1 MLGRLFLWLFV
12 FFLCLDIGAGLYETR
27 VIAPMWKS
35 ALVDHIPDAETY
47 LRLAPNAGERFW
59 IFITPLLGLLALLTF
74 VTGLKVK
81 GAEKPWRLFASGL
94 EFLMVACTLL
104 YFVPNIR
111 ILLDPGHHGL
121 APEVVAA
128 KTQTWL
134 AVNWLRVLVTLTAL
148 IAALRTLQLSGRQD
162 EKYLNATV

>member
-1 MLGRLFLWLFV
+1 MFSRLILWLFV
-12 FFLCLDIGAGLYETR
+12 LLLCLDIGAGLYETR

-35 ALVDHIPDAETY
+35 ALVDHLPDSETY

-59 IFITPLLGLLALLTF
+59 IFVTPLLGLVALLTF
-74 VTGLKVK
+74 LTGLRVK
-81 GAEKPWRLFASGL
+81 GPEKSWRLFASGL

-111 ILLDPGHHGL
+111 MLLDPGHHGL
-121 APEVVAA
+121 SADVVAA

-134 AVNWLRVLVTLTAL
+134 TLNWGRVLITLTAL
-148 IAALRTLQLSGRQD
+148 LAGLRTLQLSGRQE
-162 EKYLNATV
+162 EKSLQANA